1 MPAATAHRPIVH
13 RPARQTL
20 AGRAAAAVLA
30 LALAAA
36 CSGGE
41 RDQSPAA
48 ELSAGAATDDIV
60 SAGSTARQI
69 AGYRLTSERV
79 ERWFAAQDN
88 IDALVASD
96 PTVEAALGAS
106 RGWSR
111 GGRAVDD
118 AAERLAA
125 EPRVREAIEAADLS
139 PRDFV
144 MTALA
149 LHQAL
154 LAAGPGAPAELRR
167 LAARNVRFVSAN
179 ADLLRRYSDQQPRY
193 LATTPDS
200 VYHDSLY
207 GGVPSDTVVQDTAV
221 DPALLPPSDS
231 MVPPDTLSDP
241 TLPPP
246 PDSTRPPPDRLP
258 VPAPA
263 PVPPPTVPLPPIPP
277 APTPPPAESAAR

>member
-1 MPAATAHRPIVH
+1 MPAATARRPDLQ
-13 RPARQTL
+13 RRARQTL
-20 AGRAAAAVLA
+20 GGRVVTALLA
-30 LALAAA
+30 LALAA
-36 CSGGE
+36 CSGGD

-79 ERWFAAQDN
+79 ERWFVAQDN

-96 PTVEAALGAS
+96 PTVEDALGAS

-111 GGRAVDD
+111 DGRAVDD
-118 AAERLAA
+118 AADRLAA
-125 EPRVREAIEAADLS
+125 EPRVREAIEAAGLS

-154 LAAGPGAPAELRR
+154 LAAGPGAPVELRR

-179 ADLLRRYSDQQPRY
+179 ADVLRRYADQQPGY

-200 VYHDSLY
+200 VYYDSLY
-207 GGVPSDTVVQDTAV
+207 GGVPTDTLVYDTAV
-221 DPALLPPSDS
+221 DSALLPPSDS

-241 TLPPP
+241 SLPPP
-246 PDSTRPPPDRLP
+246 PDPTRPAPDTLR
-258 VPAPA
+258 VPAPV
-263 PVPPPTVPLPPIPP
+263 PVPPPTVPIPPIPP
-277 APTPPPAESAAR
+277 APTPPPGEPDA

>member
-36 CSGGE
+36 CSNGE

-48 ELSAGAATDDIV
+48 QVSAGAATDDIV

-69 AGYRLTSERV
+69 AGYRLTNDRV
-79 ERWFAAQDN
+79 ERWFVAQEN
-88 IDALVASD
+88 VDALVASD
-96 PTVEAALGAS
+96 PTIENALGAS

-111 GGRAVDD
+111 GGRAVDA

-125 EPRVREAIEAADLS
+125 EPRIREAIEAAGLT

-179 ADLLRRYSDQQPRY
+179 ADVLRRYADQQPGY
-193 LATTPDS
+193 LATSPDS
-200 VYHDSLY
+200 VPYDSLY
-207 GGVPSDTVVQDTAV
+207 GGVPSDSVVYDTAA

-231 MVPPDTLSDP
+231 VPPDSLPDP
-241 TLPPP
+241 SLPPP
-246 PDSTRPPPDRLP
+246 PDSMRPAPDSLP
-258 VPAPA
+258 VPVPV
-263 PVPPPTVPLPPIPP
+263 PVPPPTVPIPPIPP
-277 APTPPPAESAAR
+277 APTVPPPGEPGA